1 MMIAKRVKQVVLL
14 MAMTAVIVSCDDKDK
29 EKEKKS
35 EPAPVVTSAEP
46 VQTASA
52 AVASASAA
60 PTEEA
65 PKPSHACPKGSEG
78 AGTFKEPCV
87 AKGKQRIMEVTWT
100 GKMDEKGPSFRVVNK
115 SDLEILYGK
124 IAVYFYDKAGKQLK
138 VAGHESDAPDKQL
151 CAGNIFAGPM
161 KPKEQAVI
169 TFSCV
174 AKRHVP
180 EGTKAIEAE
189 MTMVGFSGK
198 DSNKSDTYWKN
209 ADLIPDER
217 PKGGIKK

>member
-1 MMIAKRVKQVVLL
+1 MMIAKRVMQVLL
-14 MAMTAVIVSCDDKDK
+14 LTAMSAALAGCDDKDK
-29 EKEKKS
+29 DKEKKP
-35 EPAPVVTSAEP
+35 EPAPLVTSAEP

-52 AVASASAA
+52 PVATATAA
-60 PTEEA
+60 PSEEV

-78 AGTFKEPCV
+78 TGTFKDPCV

-100 GKMDEKGPSFRVVNK
+100 GKMDDKGPSFRVVNK
-115 SDLEILYGK
+115 TELEILYGK

-161 KPKEQAVI
+161 KPGERAVI

-180 EGTKAIEAE
+180 EGTEAIEAE
-189 MTMVGFSGK
+189 MTMVGFTGK
-198 DSNKSDTYWKN
+198 DSDKSDTYWKN
-209 ADLIPDER
+209 VDLIPDAR